1 MKNTQQNKVEMTEK
15 KFIPDIIRYI
25 INHSCIYFTLLS
37 LVLLFIQYVTSENA
51 TSYIEPSRFL
61 LLFPFALCISVAEC
75 IFKAKSLN
83 IFIKVLIHYVAFVI
97 SFYVFVC
104 APTANLNKPFVIMA
118 LITVLYFIAAT
129 PVLVIRGVIKK
140 KQKESVPYESVYKN
154 VFKDTKK

>member
-37 LVLLFIQYVTSENA
+37 LVLLFIQYITSENA

-61 LLFPFALCISVAEC
+61 LLFPFAFCISVAEC
-75 IFKAKSLN
+75 IFKAKTLN
-83 IFIKVLIHYVAFVI
+83 IFIRVLVHYAVFVI

-104 APTANLNKPFVIMA
+104 APTANLNKPIIIMTLVTVI
-118 LITVLYFIAAT
+118 YFIVAI
-129 PVLVIRGVIKK
+129 PILVIRGAVKK
-140 KQKESVPYESVYKN
+140 KQKDSIPYEGVYKN